1 MRDKAKS
8 ILLGSSS
15 GNWCMASDGSE
26 ITAARY
32 SHSSAMKGDCK
43 FPFTCLLT
51 LWLHDRNRGKWG
63 SCSGTMLMEKLIS
76 CSEAQENPEL
86 EEFGSCVSVLSVLL
100 QCCPAKCFRISCSV
114 RELRE
119 RRKKRLSCHFP
130 FSVCLPAPGDE
141 TCQWLL
147 PEVPVPC
154 EGWQRGL
161 QQWLGV
167 ALTDTLA
174 EGPRP
179 RADTLCYELSGK
191 VLVWEVPATSSG
203 LGDIYEQAASG
214 GCFTC

>member
-1 MRDKAKS
+1 
-8 ILLGSSS
+8 
-15 GNWCMASDGSE
+15 
-26 ITAARY
+26 
-32 SHSSAMKGDCK
+32 
-43 FPFTCLLT
+43 
-51 LWLHDRNRGKWG
+51 
-63 SCSGTMLMEKLIS
+63 MEKLIS

-86 EEFGSCVSVLSVLL
+86 EEFGSCVSALSVLL

-174 EGPRP
+174 EGPL
-179 RADTLCYELSGK
+179 ADQELTHCVMSCQGK
-191 VLVWEVPATSSG
+191 CWFGKLLPLPVG
-203 LGDIYEQAASG
+203 LGTFMSKLRVAVASPVRL
-214 GCFTC
+214 